1 MSVLEKFMAYT
12 GSWRGNNRLQDPNTN
27 TPEDSL
33 ATATVIPVLG
43 GRFVRLDYTWEY
55 QGQPQA
61 GSLLIGYEA
70 EAEVVT
76 AHWIDT
82 WHMGD
87 KVMACRG
94 TPGSNGEISVQG
106 SYAVPPGPDWGWRTI
121 IRPQENQS
129 LQIIMFNIWPDGRE
143 ELAVETDYTR
153 V

>member
-1 MSVLEKFMAYT
+1 MSQGLLIRLRPT
-12 GSWRGNNRLQDPNTN
+12 GPWRIGPDSGVRDRVDRVFHS
-27 TPEDSL
+27 DSL
-33 ATATVIPVLG
+33 YSAVSSAMAQLG
-43 GRFVRLDYTWEY
+43 NLDEW
-55 QGQPQA
+55 
-61 GSLLIGYEA
+61 L
-70 EAEVVT
+70 VT